1 METLLTKHQYGSL
14 KDAVRGDRGL
24 CDELQPS
31 HDRGTVWVVML
42 VINSTHVNGTM
53 PDTDS

>member
-42 VINSTHVNGTM
+42 VINSTHVIGTM